1 MPGETNTNN
10 NLLNQ
15 GGIQVSDNTQTQ
27 TSSAATDS
35 TQTQTDAIIDM
46 VNQLN
51 KPTESDT
58 QNLDVLLQDPK
69 LQAEFDKKLEKAIN
83 KAIKTKDQEYQK
95 REAAL
100 QASITTEKDK
110 MRENLLEEIEQK
122 KKEAEELAKMSVE
135 ERYKK
140 QIDQQELK
148 IAEYEK
154 ELTTIRRRDK
164 ITALV
169 AEKGYDPRL
178 LNLLRAED
186 VTSDDEIEDYVD
198 KRNAIFLE
206 ATNARVQTLLK
217 DHPDVLLGDS
227 KKKKSEPEF
236 NFNFNS
242 KKN

>member
-1 MPGETNTNN
+1 MPGENENTNLN
-10 NLLNQ
+10 NTNEQ
-15 GGIQVSDNTQTQ
+15 GGAQNQNTELTQ
-27 TSSAATDS
+27 AQQAQIDS
-35 TQTQTDAIIDM
+35 II
-46 VNQLN
+46 NKLN
-51 KPTESDT
+51 TPADSDT

-69 LQAEFDKKLEKAIN
+69 IQAEFDKKVEKAIN
-83 KAIKTKDQEYQK
+83 KAIKAKDQEYQK
-95 REAAL
+95 QTAAL
-100 QASITTEKDK
+100 QASLASEKDK
-110 MRENLLEEIEQK
+110 MRENILEEIEQK
-122 KKEAEELAKMSVE
+122 KKEAEEMAKMTME

-186 VTSDDEIEDYVD
+186 VNSDDEIEDYVD
-198 KRNAIFLE
+198 KRNAVFLE
-206 ATNARVQTLLK
+206 ATNARVQSLLK

-227 KKKKSEPEF
+227 KKKKAVPEF
-236 NFNFNS
+236 SFNFHS
-242 KKN
+242 KKQ

>member
-1 MPGETNTNN
+1 MPGENEN
-10 NLLNQ
+10 NLQNQNQ
-15 GGIQVSDNTQTQ
+15 GGNTVPENTPQQQIDLTQAQQAQIDN
-27 TSSAATDS
+27 
-35 TQTQTDAIIDM
+35 II
-46 VNQLN
+46 NKLN
-51 KPTESDT
+51 TPVDSDT

-69 LQAEFDKKLEKAIN
+69 IQAEFDKKVEKAIS
-83 KAIKTKDQEYQK
+83 KALKSKDQEYQK
-95 REAAL
+95 QTAAL
-100 QASITTEKDK
+100 QASLTTEKEK
-110 MRENLLEEIEQK
+110 MRENILEEIEQK
-122 KKEAEELAKMSVE
+122 KKEAEEMAKMTME

-186 VTSDDEIEDYVD
+186 VNSDDEIEDYVD
-198 KRNAIFLE
+198 KRNAVFLE
-206 ATNARVQTLLK
+206 ATNARVQSLLK

-227 KKKKSEPEF
+227 KKKKAEPEF
-236 NFNFNS
+236 NFNFHS
-242 KKN
+242 KKQ

>member
-1 MPGETNTNN
+1 MEENQDQNIDLQNQDPVSNANN
-10 NLLNQ
+10 
-15 GGIQVSDNTQTQ
+15 
-27 TSSAATDS
+27 
-35 TQTQTDAIIDM
+35 AIG
-46 VNQLN
+46 

-83 KAIKTKDQEYQK
+83 KALKAKDQEYQK
-95 REAAL
+95 QTAAL
-100 QASITTEKDK
+100 QASITTEKEK
-110 MRENLLEEIEQK
+110 MRENILEEIEQK
-122 KKEAEELAKMSVE
+122 KKEAEELAKMTVE

-154 ELTTIRRRDK
+154 ELSTIRRRDK
-164 ITALV
+164 ISALV

-186 VTSDDEIEDYVD
+186 VTSDEEIEDYVD

-206 ATNARVQTLLK
+206 ATNARVQSLLK
-217 DHPDVLLGDS
+217 DHPDVLLGD
-227 KKKKSEPEF
+227 KKKKKDEPEF
-236 NFNFNS
+236 HFNFSS
-242 KKN
+242 KRK

>member
-1 MPGETNTNN
+1 MEENQDQNIDLQNQDPVSNANN
-10 NLLNQ
+10 
-15 GGIQVSDNTQTQ
+15 
-27 TSSAATDS
+27 
-35 TQTQTDAIIDM
+35 AIG
-46 VNQLN
+46 

-83 KAIKTKDQEYQK
+83 KALKTKEQEYQK
-95 REAAL
+95 QTAAL
-100 QASITTEKDK
+100 QASITTEKEK
-110 MRENLLEEIEQK
+110 MRENILEEIEQK
-122 KKEAEELAKMSVE
+122 KKEAEELAKMTVE

-154 ELTTIRRRDK
+154 ELSTIRRRDK

-169 AEKGYDPRL
+169 TEKGYDPRL

-186 VTSDDEIEDYVD
+186 VTSDEEIEDYVD

-206 ATNARVQTLLK
+206 ATNARVQSLLK
-217 DHPDVLLGDS
+217 DHPDVLLGD
-227 KKKKSEPEF
+227 KKKKKDEPEF
-236 NFNFNS
+236 HFNFSS
-242 KKN
+242 KRK